1 MASISNDERV
11 ALGVMSG
18 HGRNTLRLSV
28 QESIHRA
35 MQVHAASFR
44 VHQVSADLGRLR
56 AATHHFCMPVTA
68 TGRRPYLLQGR
79 NPAGV
84 PARHTSSM
92 TVAAE
97 LQGAAARQDGRPR
110 GAAADPASRPAV
122 SAELVSRF
130 HALIEEVT
138 DELMQGQG
146 QDLDR
151 QTCRADAITIL
162 VATSEQLDGSAEGG
176 ESPLMYLLLE
186 EQQKTAAILG
196 LATATGHAPV
206 FIKV

>member
-1 MASISNDERV
+1 MI
-11 ALGVMSG
+11 
-18 HGRNTLRLSV
+18 
-28 QESIHRA
+28 
-35 MQVHAASFR
+35 
-44 VHQVSADLGRLR
+44 
-56 AATHHFCMPVTA
+56 
-68 TGRRPYLLQGR
+68 
-79 NPAGV
+79 
-84 PARHTSSM
+84 
-92 TVAAE
+92 VAAE
-97 LQGAAARQDGRPR
+97 KLPGTASRDGAATRQDGRP
-110 GAAADPASRPAV
+110 GGTAAGPASRPTI

-146 QDLDR
+146 QEVDR
-151 QTCRADAITIL
+151 QACRADAITIL
-162 VATSEQLDGSAEGG
+162 VATSEQFDSAPEGG